1 MTFLV
6 LPNLCPTFQKLTT
19 KLGLKSASYITEM
32 QDFARFLGKSV
43 VVEMHAF
50 SNKRKNVLQLLGRN
64 RHFCEKDFKHGTGRS
79 NTSINKKAFF
89 LPYVEVS
96 ALLIQQEFL

>member
-32 QDFARFLGKSV
+32 QDFARFLGEKV
-43 VVEMHAF
+43 CLVEMHAF

-64 RHFCEKDFKHGTGRS
+64 RHFCEKDFKHGSGQS

-89 LPYVEVS
+89 FPYVEYQ
-96 ALLIQQEFL
+96 LC